1 MHPERPGFGLT
12 PPPPSP
18 PFSTRTLNTP
28 PTTAPHPPPH
38 RTPPRVQD
46 VDTCW
51 AVHTPIRYYL
61 SSYGTVEAPGEAAMM
76 SEIYARGPITCS
88 MATPEDFD
96 YGACACGVVWG
107 SGVGLYCAGVAWW
120 RVGEPRVRGA
130 LWVGGRRLPCPAV
143 SVPAVSAPETFLCG
157 FLRSQSPPL
166 LPAAGYHRGVAV
178 DTSNST
184 DVDHDVEVVGWGQ
197 EEGPGGLK

>member
-1 MHPERPGFGLT
+1 M
-12 PPPPSP
+12 
-18 PFSTRTLNTP
+18 
-28 PTTAPHPPPH
+28 
-38 RTPPRVQD
+38 RV
-46 VDTCW
+46 W
-51 AVHTPIRYYL
+51 
-61 SSYGTVEAPGEAAMM
+61 
-76 SEIYARGPITCS
+76 RG
-88 MATPEDFD
+88 
-96 YGACACGVVWG
+96 GVWG
-107 SGVGLYCAGVAWW
+107 SLECVVRCGWAVGVL
-120 RVGEPRVRGA
+120 
-130 LWVGGRRLPCPAV
+130 CPAV

>member
-130 LWVGGRRLPCPAV
+130 LWVGGRRLVPCCVCACCVRPRNVFMRFPALPIPPP
-143 SVPAVSAPETFLCG
+143 PACG
-157 FLRSQSPPL
+157 RLPPR
-166 LPAAGYHRGVAV
+166 RG
-178 DTSNST
+178 
-184 DVDHDVEVVGWGQ
+184 
-197 EEGPGGLK
+197 GGHLQLDRR